1 MSFGST
7 PVAIPTLISAIH
19 SDGLLRIPNH
29 ARTSLTQTALEK
41 LGKSRGYTVFVSEP
55 GRQVDRP
62 EWLLDLVWWE
72 PGKGS
77 VLAME
82 CKWGDAGEI
91 LHGFRKLMA
100 TKAPLKLMIFRS
112 RHAGAEKQD
121 VLFRTDIQAILQV
134 LGTSLI
140 DFSEHV
146 EGETYLLLE
155 YVEAGPTFNMYE
167 FRAPNDGK
175 IRAAFQDAAALFHRR
190 ELEKACSS

>member
-7 PVAIPTLISAIH
+7 PVAIPTLIDAIN
-19 SDGLLRIPNH
+19 SDCLLRIPNH

-55 GRQVDRP
+55 GRQIDRP

-77 VLAME
+77 VLAVE
-82 CKWGDAGEI
+82 CEWGDAGEI

-112 RHAGAEKQD
+112 RRAGAEKQD
-121 VLFRTDIQAILQV
+121 ILFRTDREAILQV
-134 LGTSLI
+134 LGTSLL

-167 FRAPNDGK
+167 FRVPADGK
-175 IRAAFQDAAALFHRR
+175 LKTEFKDAATLFHRR
-190 ELEKACSS
+190 ELEKAIAA